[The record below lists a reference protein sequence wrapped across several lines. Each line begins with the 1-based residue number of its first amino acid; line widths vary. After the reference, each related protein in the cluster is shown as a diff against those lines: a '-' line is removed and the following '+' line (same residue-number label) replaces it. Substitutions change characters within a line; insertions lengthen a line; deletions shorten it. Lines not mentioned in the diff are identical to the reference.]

1 MSVQED
7 YREIRWKQAKPGS
20 KCLNYV
26 LFIVLKYD
34 VLLSPNLCGLLYVS
48 KGLIYQI

>member
-20 KCLNYV
+20 KCFNYV
-26 LFIVLKYD
+26 LSIVLKYN
-34 VLLSPNLCGLLYVS
+34 VLLSPSFCGLLCVS
-48 KGLIYQI
+48 KCLICQF